1 MYKSNEYL
9 GLVITLN
16 IFFNELLPAKGFER
30 VTLTF
35 LGVPQINIGIA
46 LALSSNGA
54 TTTIN
59 VKC

>member
-35 LGVPQINIGIA
+35 LEFP
-46 LALSSNGA
+46 
-54 TTTIN
+54 
-59 VKC
+59 K